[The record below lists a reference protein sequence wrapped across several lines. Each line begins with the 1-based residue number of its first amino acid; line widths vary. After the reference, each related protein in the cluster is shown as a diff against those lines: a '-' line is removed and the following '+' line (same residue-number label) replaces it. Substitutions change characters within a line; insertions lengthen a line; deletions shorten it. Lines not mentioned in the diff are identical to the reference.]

1 MANRYLILAGAAA
14 LVALLTW
21 GVLAVSRRARQL
33 QDQEMG
39 LLDHLRELRY
49 RVLASL
55 GTVGAITVL
64 LFSFDVQLVTLRGY
78 TFWAPIPTVAES
90 LATRLLNEILA
101 YSLPDTVSLA
111 VLTASEALVAQLQAA
126 VLGGLVLG
134 APFVAYHIS
143 AFLAPAL
150 HPHERRT
157 VGWLMPVSMALFLGG
172 VAFGYFLMVPLT
184 LATLYAYADPIGAAA
199 FAQPQQTLSFVLLTS
214 GLFGLAFELPLI
226 MAGLA
231 YMGLVH
237 PETMGRHWRGVVVGV
252 LVLGAVLSDPSPITQ
267 VLIAG
272 PVILLYI
279 IGLGVAKIAYRR
291 GHRSRLGTSTTP

>member
-14 LVALLTW
+14 LVALLAW
-21 GVLAVSRRARQL
+21 GVLAVSRRAREL

-49 RVLASL
+49 RVLAAM
-55 GTVGAITVL
+55 GTVGVLTVL
-64 LFSFDVQLVTLRGY
+64 LFSFDIQLMTLRGY

-90 LATRLLNEILA
+90 LATRLLNGILA
-101 YSLPDTVSLA
+101 YSLPDTVSLT

-134 APFVAYHIS
+134 APFVAYHIA

-150 HPHERRT
+150 HPEERRT
-157 VGWLMPVSMALFLGG
+157 VGWLMPVALALFLGG
-172 VAFGYFLMVPLT
+172 IAFGFFLMVPLT
-184 LATLYAYADPIGAAA
+184 LATLYAYADPIGAVAL
-199 FAQPQQTLSFVLLTS
+199 AQPQQTLSFVLLTS

-226 MAGLA
+226 MGGLA
-231 YMGLVH
+231 YMGLMH
-237 PETMGRHWRGVVVGV
+237 PDTMGRHWRGVVVGV
-252 LVLGAVLSDPSPITQ
+252 LILGAILSDPSPITQ

-272 PVILLYI
+272 PVILLYA
-279 IGLGVAKIAYRR
+279 IGVGVARLAYRR
-291 GHRSRLGTSTTP
+291 GKRSRLGEPPG